1 MEANYQNL
9 TEEDIENMTIE
20 QQESLLEQIREM
32 TKQKEE
38 KLNEI
43 TKELQ
48 DAQLTQNELRA
59 KAKESQ
65 VQKRLVMDQFR
76 EIKSKYVSEYR
87 EFTLEN
93 QQKILNMR
101 RAIRVV
107 NELMLGLQ
115 EIRNQ
120 EFIKY
125 HQKQISNKKV
135 GGQHR
140 RSYSL
145 SEIYQSEDSL
155 PYIHYRLEIKCDDG
169 KVRDR
174 DFIIRV
180 EEEAFTPQQSKS
192 KQRYT
197 TPKFK
202 DENSDPNLQNLN
214 SQNLAIDQSKEPNS
228 DLLSNQQSEELSNQ
242 TQQEDDDIWL
252 HIQTFDKS
260 LMQKKFWWEHLEEP
274 QRIKMSESKM
284 FHDCLVN
291 FLRDQSIQKDVNQI
305 IA

>member
-20 QQESLLEQIREM
+20 QQESLMEQIREM

-48 DAQLTQNELRA
+48 DAQLTQNELRE

-155 PYIHYRLEIKCDDG
+155 PYIHYRLEIKCADG

-192 KQRYT
+192 KHAEQ
-197 TPKFK
+197 
-202 DENSDPNLQNLN
+202 
-214 SQNLAIDQSKEPNS
+214 
-228 DLLSNQQSEELSNQ
+228 
-242 TQQEDDDIWL
+242 
-252 HIQTFDKS
+252 
-260 LMQKKFWWEHLEEP
+260 
-274 QRIKMSESKM
+274 
-284 FHDCLVN
+284 LV
-291 FLRDQSIQKDVNQI
+291 Q
-305 IA
+305 